1 MPFSNHCATEPLLRI
16 SPFFSLSLLATAFG
30 NILAHGLIHMDGVGG
45 LAGWRWIYIIEGL
58 MTIVL
63 SVARYI
69 FIIDFLDKVYLA
81 RWKSITLEEV
91 QILQAR
97 IWADHGDAEYDPVT
111 LEKTIRTLGKW
122 RLWI

>member
-30 NILAHGLIHMDGVGG
+30 NILAYGLIHMDGVGG

-63 SVARYI
+63 SVVGYI
-69 FIIDFLDKVYLA
+69 FIIDFLDKVCLA
-81 RWKSITLEEV
+81 RWKHIMPEEV
-91 QILQAR
+91 RILQAR
-97 IWADHGDAEYDPVT
+97 IQADRGDAEYGPVT
-111 LEKTIRTLGKW
+111 LEKTIRTLGK
-122 RLWI
+122 